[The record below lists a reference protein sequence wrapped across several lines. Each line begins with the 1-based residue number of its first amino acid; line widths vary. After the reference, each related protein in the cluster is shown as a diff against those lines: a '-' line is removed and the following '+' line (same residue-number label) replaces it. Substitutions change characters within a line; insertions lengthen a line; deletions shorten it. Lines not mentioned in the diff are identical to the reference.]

1 MPESQLFRAYGAPA
15 KWGVQIAGM
24 IFQTGSRAC
33 RLQKAFFKHIL
44 ERGQKEL
51 FEKYMTNFASRIP
64 VCISACLLFPVLRS

>member
-1 MPESQLFRAYGAPA
+1 MFEKGFLQDVRHTL
-15 KWGVQIAGM
+15 WEIAGM